1 VSSYANSPR
10 GRAVLIGT
18 ALVLS
23 AAMLV
28 RPVMFLV
35 GCALVLVLGQ
45 RQLAR
50 LFPARQSVADHADT
64 LLRFAPGFL
73 VAAGTTWM
81 LFAAHLPMD
90 ELLRHILARGWGYD
104 YASHYGNHFVD
115 QHWSYWI
122 GFDWAVGAVHAATGD
137 ILTTSRIVR
146 AAIFVAVGSAVVA
159 AVNRAHPDRAIRFAA
174 TAAIL
179 VGFLWLRL
187 NLGRPEVLFTGLII
201 SALALPRLV
210 WLGFFL
216 LLVPTYWLAPVY
228 AVGAMLLGR
237 HGDPWR
243 GRLLRNLGV
252 ALAGVAASVAFWW
265 HYSDGTVLHT
275 VTLLGQV
282 VQNHAE
288 ASRPIGEMMPLTEG
302 TRSPLVLGLMGL
314 LVVTA
319 WKCGNSGAAAAARST
334 IVACLAV
341 ACYFCLPDYVR
352 YAPTI
357 WSLLLLAML
366 MIAGDVRT
374 SSAARPWILAGLAML
389 VMLGMRPLTPRRA
402 CRQPCTH
409 VLQLLQL
416 LRCRGQSAQRDHAHL
431 RRQRHAP
438 ALSAA
443 RHGAEPGAPGLR
455 RTAAARRL
463 RVRRRKH
470 VQRRRARM
478 PAPAQGGRPTP
489 VVAGQQGVPMKLEL
503 VVSAFGQS
511 PHLVS
516 CLRSLVEQ
524 QAVRSGRAGIVV
536 ATSTPSPELEA
547 AAACFGARYAV
558 NPVRCSIG
566 ADWNFAL
573 STTRAPLV
581 AICHQDDTYHP
592 QFATKMLEL
601 FTSDPGLLMASSSYA
616 KLDGDGREQRSVVLT
631 VKRFLMWRAFGGE
644 TWRWGPSIRRRML
657 SWGNPVCCSSVVLN
671 RQQLEDFRFDVE
683 LGSQRDQAS
692 LRTCPSRW

>member
-1 VSSYANSPR
+1 MSSYANSPR

-64 LLRFAPGFL
+64 PLRFAPGFL

-374 SSAARPWILAGLAML
+374 PSAARPWILAGLAML
-389 VMLGMRPLTPRRA
+389 VMLGMRPPKDGASDRVLEHLAVPAGSRVLTSFNSSSYFAAAANPRSVITPIFDVNGTRPPF
-402 CRQPCTH
+402 RQLVMELSLGRLDC
-409 VLQLLQL
+409 VALLQL
-416 LRCRGQSAQRDHAHL
+416 DAFEYVVESTFKGD
-431 RRQRHAP
+431 AP
-438 ALSAA
+438 ACL
-443 RHGAEPGAPGLR
+443 HL
-455 RTAAARRL
+455 L
-463 RVRRRKH
+463 RVDGPHRLWQVNK
-470 VQRRRARM
+470 
-478 PAPAQGGRPTP
+478 
-489 VVAGQQGVPMKLEL
+489 E
-503 VVSAFGQS
+503 S
-511 PHLVS
+511 P
-516 CLRSLVEQ
+516 
-524 QAVRSGRAGIVV
+524 
-536 ATSTPSPELEA
+536 
-547 AAACFGARYAV
+547 
-558 NPVRCSIG
+558 
-566 ADWNFAL
+566 
-573 STTRAPLV
+573 
-581 AICHQDDTYHP
+581 
-592 QFATKMLEL
+592 
-601 FTSDPGLLMASSSYA
+601 
-616 KLDGDGREQRSVVLT
+616 
-631 VKRFLMWRAFGGE
+631 
-644 TWRWGPSIRRRML
+644 
-657 SWGNPVCCSSVVLN
+657 
-671 RQQLEDFRFDVE
+671 
-683 LGSQRDQAS
+683 
-692 LRTCPSRW
+692 